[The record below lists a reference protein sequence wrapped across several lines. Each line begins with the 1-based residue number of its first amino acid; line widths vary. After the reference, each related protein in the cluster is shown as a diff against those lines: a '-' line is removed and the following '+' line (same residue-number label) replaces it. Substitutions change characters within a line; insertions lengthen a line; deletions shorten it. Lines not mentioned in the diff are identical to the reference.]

1 MTTVTLINLVS
12 GILLLSFGGEALVRG
27 AVSTGIR
34 MGLTP
39 MAAGLTIVAFGTSM
53 PELLV
58 NVRAALIHAEGL
70 AVGNIVGSNIANV
83 GLILGVSVL
92 IRPINLDVRV
102 VRNDVYFMVAATAI
116 TLLTLM
122 DGVIS
127 RVEGLMLLIGIVFYI
142 AYNLR
147 AAKRAREESREKFK
161 DSLPIKKMSFLR
173 SGLFVVA
180 GLLLLSAGGYQFV
193 KGAVMLAESMGVS
206 PAIIGLTVV
215 AVGTSM
221 PELAASVVAAF
232 RGYGD
237 LAIGNVV
244 GSNIFNLLFVLGLT
258 AMILPLQR
266 ADVSNQNLL
275 VMLAFTLYFIRLMH
289 IGAKVAR
296 WEGLLLLVGF
306 CVYVTSLIM

>member
-1 MTTVTLINLVS
+1 MTTVTVISLVS

-92 IRPINLDVRV
+92 IRPINLDIRV
-102 VRNDVYFMVAATAI
+102 VRNDVYFMVAATAL

-127 RVEGLMLLIGIVFYI
+127 RPEGLMLLIGIVF
-142 AYNLR
+142 
-147 AAKRAREESREKFK
+147 
-161 DSLPIKKMSFLR
+161 
-173 SGLFVVA
+173 
-180 GLLLLSAGGYQFV
+180 
-193 KGAVMLAESMGVS
+193 
-206 PAIIGLTVV
+206 
-215 AVGTSM
+215 
-221 PELAASVVAAF
+221 
-232 RGYGD
+232 
-237 LAIGNVV
+237 
-244 GSNIFNLLFVLGLT
+244 
-258 AMILPLQR
+258 
-266 ADVSNQNLL
+266 
-275 VMLAFTLYFIRLMH
+275 
-289 IGAKVAR
+289 
-296 WEGLLLLVGF
+296 
-306 CVYVTSLIM
+306 